1 MKNIKKYHK
10 IKEVFNKTREQFC
23 FFSKI
28 LFSQNS
34 KYTLL
39 GVIIVIVF
47 ANAFQIIMQ
56 FLFKKILQI
65 LENNFVNVI
74 SSNTELEVIVIE
86 YSLLFILSFFLEHY
100 RVILYRI
107 EEFYAVDTAKTVFIS
122 KIEKLGKKDV
132 ENSEFHTLYSFLLNS
147 INVEPA
153 NFAMTTLNV
162 MASGLNVIGYFICLL
177 YSYVSIWHIFLGT
190 IPFVIIE
197 YNAYTELLKSIGNN
211 KEKVKKE
218 NYCFDVLANIKNIS
232 ELTFLDAYSY
242 FNKWRR
248 AYFRQRIQSMN
259 KIEMKGFIYRFI
271 LLLMSVI
278 SMVYIINTLIQD
290 LSYKRI
296 SLAKFAWST
305 GVLVSFF
312 NSIKKCANMMAGNIR
327 SQFFMKRLFE
337 FSKLKASKMNKRMS
351 PFRTFDECHKY
362 TELKLKNVSFVYEKN
377 GRQVLSDINLTF
389 KKGEV
394 VYIVGANGSGKTTL
408 INLLTRVYTP
418 TNGNILINNIDVN
431 QYETQEF
438 NKKISVMS
446 QNYGKYSIPLLNFIQ
461 LGNEFSDK
469 IKLENTL
476 NNVGVTQFVDIKK
489 CYECLLTKRFS
500 NNGQEFSE
508 GQWQK
513 LCIARTILKEADIY
527 FFDEP
532 TSAQDAISEENLHR
546 LIFDLRKK
554 GLVIVISHRIPRIK
568 NIRIIML
575 ENGKIKTDSTNVHL

>member
-1 MKNIKKYHK
+1 
-10 IKEVFNKTREQFC
+10 
-23 FFSKI
+23 
-28 LFSQNS
+28 
-34 KYTLL
+34 
-39 GVIIVIVF
+39 
-47 ANAFQIIMQ
+47 
-56 FLFKKILQI
+56 
-65 LENNFVNVI
+65 
-74 SSNTELEVIVIE
+74 
-86 YSLLFILSFFLEHY
+86 
-100 RVILYRI
+100 
-107 EEFYAVDTAKTVFIS
+107 
-122 KIEKLGKKDV
+122 
-132 ENSEFHTLYSFLLNS
+132 
-147 INVEPA
+147 
-153 NFAMTTLNV
+153 
-162 MASGLNVIGYFICLL
+162 
-177 YSYVSIWHIFLGT
+177 
-190 IPFVIIE
+190 
-197 YNAYTELLKSIGNN
+197 
-211 KEKVKKE
+211 
-218 NYCFDVLANIKNIS
+218 
-232 ELTFLDAYSY
+232 
-242 FNKWRR
+242 
-248 AYFRQRIQSMN
+248 MN
-259 KIEMKGFIYRFI
+259 KIEMKRFIYRFI

-296 SLAKFAWST
+296 SLAKFAWSI